1 MRIINLKVTYPSEVE
16 THLPLVSW
24 ELDGINDMLLRSV
37 QVYLYENDKVVFMHE
52 YRMTERCS
60 SWLDYRLDP
69 SICYHLKVVVRDLEG
84 NRAVTGLF
92 LKQSEID

>member
-24 ELDGINDMLLRSV
+24 ELD
-37 QVYLYENDKVVFMHE
+37 
-52 YRMTERCS
+52 RMTERCS